1 MGETVRFGVSLD
13 NELLTAFDRLCER
26 RNYASRSEALRD
38 VIREALVQESL
49 QDDNVDAAGVLT
61 LIYDHHTTDLNRR
74 LNEKQHHAHDLVVA
88 TLHVH
93 LDHHNCMEMLVLR
106 GKAGAIRELSDELRA
121 MKGVE
126 HGAVS
131 FTTTVCNPA

>member
-13 NELLTAFDRLCER
+13 NELLTAFDALCER

-38 VIREALVQESL
+38 VIREALVQENL
-49 QDDNVDAAGVLT
+49 ENDEVDAAGVLT

-74 LNEKQHHAHDLVVA
+74 LNEKQHHSHDLVVA
-88 TLHVH
+88 SLHVH
-93 LDHHNCMEMLVLR
+93 LDHRNCMETLVLR
-106 GKAGAIRELSDELRA
+106 GKAGDIRELSDELRA

-126 HGAVS
+126 QGAVS
-131 FTTTVCNPA
+131 FTTTVFKPA